1 MTEIT
6 RVPLQP
12 IGKGSLTKLWIG
24 IALAVLAAI
33 ALAWASVPEGVTIEE
48 VRAGEGATPGPT
60 DVVFVNYTG
69 RLDDGTVFDQ
79 SQPIP
84 LPVEGILPPGTP
96 LPLDNMLPGFG
107 EALMKMQRGGT
118 YVAEIPAAKAYG
130 DTPPPGAPI
139 PPGADLNFTIELIDF
154 MPREEFE
161 GRVQM
166 LQQMM
171 QQQMGAGPG
180 GAPGT
185 GIQGAVPPP
194 QGQPLPPIGQ

>member
-24 IALAVLAAI
+24 IALAALAAI
-33 ALAWASVPEGVTIEE
+33 ALAWASVPEGVTVEE
-48 VRAGEGATPGPT
+48 VRAGQGAYPGAT

-84 LPVEGILPPGTP
+84 LPVEGILPSGTP

-118 YVAEIPAAKAYG
+118 YVAEIPASKAYG

-161 GRVQM
+161 GRVQA

-171 QQQMGAGPG
+171 QQQMSAPPG
-180 GAPGT
+180 VEGAPPPPAGAPAP
-185 GIQGAVPPP
+185 QGA
-194 QGQPLPPIGQ
+194 Q